1 MNLRRSHQYSEFMLV
16 RQTVEP
22 LITNSRRQKYWAS
35 HKFECLRTTECNM
48 QKPFS
53 NIEWMDVPSNPRWPD
68 HCVNM
73 NMTLRCT
80 AHLSTCIPK
89 YTEDWVISNWSYLL
103 KVASSA
109 IAFFF
114 IFTTVQKYKNVSTLF
129 FASIS
134 AFISALLSFS
144 FSIAYKYSSADRV
157 TADDIISCYWGQYCW
172 YYLGNRYLHN

>member
-1 MNLRRSHQYSEFMLV
+1 MNLRRSHQYSEFTLV

-103 KVASSA
+103 KVASCKQCNS
-109 IAFFF
+109 IFFHF
-114 IFTTVQKYKNVSTLF
+114 YYLYKNHKKVSTLF
-129 FASIS
+129 FASRYIGV
-134 AFISALLSFS
+134 AFFFLFY
-144 FSIAYKYSSADRV
+144 SI
-157 TADDIISCYWGQYCW
+157 
-172 YYLGNRYLHN
+172 